1 MSKPF
6 EPVKFNWSESN
17 MQSIIDIADGEK
29 KSIDILIYLYSNYTK
44 VDNISMLKNLTPILF
59 CYDKGISGFIIEY
72 VFGHIC
78 QSKGK
83 YMIAFIRGVQ
93 LGLIDFE
100 DFKVKSLNQ
109 RAKEIQIDFEDVMV
123 KISEV
128 VKEVDFS
135 ADLPEYVYI
144 P

>member
-1 MSKPF
+1 MNKPF
-6 EPVKFNWSESN
+6 EPVKFDWTES
-17 MQSIIDIADGEK
+17 SIKTIMNIANDRK
-29 KSIDILIYLYSNYTK
+29 NIDILMYLFCNYTK
-44 VDNISMLKNLTPILF
+44 VDKISMMKELTPVLF
-59 CYDKGISGFIIEY
+59 CYDRGISGSIIEY
-72 VFGHIC
+72 LFGYIC

-109 RAKEIQIDFEDVMV
+109 QAKEIQIDFENVMV
-123 KISEV
+123 KINEM

-135 ADLPEYVYI
+135 VDLPEYVYI

>member
-6 EPVKFNWSESN
+6 DPVKFNWSESS
-17 MQSIIDIADGEK
+17 MQSIIDIADGDK
-29 KSIDILIYLYSNYTK
+29 KSRDILIYLYSNYTK

-59 CYDKGISGFIIEY
+59 CYDKGISGSIIEY
-72 VFGHIC
+72 IFGHIC

-83 YMIAFIRGVQ
+83 YMI
-93 LGLIDFE
+93 DFE
-100 DFKVKSLNQ
+100 DLKVKSLNQ

-123 KISEV
+123 KINQM

-135 ADLPEYVYI
+135 VDLPEYVYI